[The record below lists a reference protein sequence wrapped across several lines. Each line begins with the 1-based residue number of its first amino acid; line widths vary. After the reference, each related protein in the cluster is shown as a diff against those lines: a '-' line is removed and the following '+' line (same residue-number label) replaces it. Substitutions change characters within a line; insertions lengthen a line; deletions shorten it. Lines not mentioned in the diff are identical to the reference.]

1 MTQTTD
7 QDTATSAQPR
17 LVEEIRRQ
25 MAEAEALCQEF
36 EQAGELDFAS
46 AATLQ
51 SIRNLRLRMQEE
63 LRAAEMLESG
73 ADAEFS
79 LDGDPVQGHQ
89 VAAGFLGDFLRSVQ
103 DLVHAVAQVVVGQ
116 PTRRAPVPG
125 SIVASSRLSVLPDF
139 VPGSFGFRVRLPRED
154 ELELLPGALDENRRA
169 MALVG
174 DIVGDRISEES
185 LAELLSHSRVK
196 SHYGR
201 LVALLSAQN
210 ADVCVRTRAN
220 PHGSR
225 VSAKR
230 ARERRE
236 WLDLLQTTTRTVT
249 LEGRLVGG
257 SIERRRF
264 ELVAQDGSYAGTVSE
279 QAAGQMQRLHWGDSV
294 QALLRV
300 TTVEHEEMAGEPT
313 EQYHA
318 ESFVRPAAAS
328 ELTGKHGKRMIRLE
342 TEDK

>member
-1 MTQTTD
+1 MKPTAD
-7 QDTATSAQPR
+7 QNTATSVQPGIAD
-17 LVEEIRRQ
+17 EIRRQ
-25 MAEAEALCQEF
+25 LADADALCQEF

-51 SIRNLRLRMQEE
+51 SVRNLRQRMQEE

-79 LDGDPVQGHQ
+79 LDGGPVQGHQ

-116 PTRRAPVPG
+116 PTGRAPVPG

-154 ELELLPGALDENRRA
+154 ELELLSGALDDNRRA

-174 DIVGDRISEES
+174 DMVGDRIPEES
-185 LAELLSHSRVK
+185 LGELLSHSHVR
-196 SHYGR
+196 SHYGK

-225 VSAKR
+225 VSAKC

-249 LEGRLVGG
+249 VDGRLVGG

-264 ELVAQDGSYAGTVSE
+264 ELVAEDGSYVGTVSE
-279 QAAGQMQRLHWGDSV
+279 HAAQQMQQLHWGDTV
-294 QALLRV
+294 QAHVQV
-300 TTVEHEEMAGEPT
+300 TAVEHEEVAGAPV

-318 ESFVRPAAAS
+318 ESFGQPSVAAEPTPS
-328 ELTGKHGKRMIRLE
+328 GGGRKFRFGH
-342 TEDK
+342 D